1 MLVVQKN
8 KKVQVKTEKLFFLLY
23 NTLTP
28 MEKRTIA
35 VIDLKAF
42 YSYVE
47 CLDRGLDP
55 WTTPLVVA
63 DKDRGTNTIVL
74 SVSPYLKKQGIPSRC
89 RIKELPKKFKYIYA
103 VPRME
108 RYLEKS
114 ADVVGVLYHFVAE
127 DDVHVYSID
136 EAFID
141 LTSYLSYY
149 KKTPLQMVTTII
161 NQIKEETGLQ
171 ATAGI
176 GDNFFLAKV
185 ALDIYAKT
193 AKNGIARLSSNEI
206 KEKLWPITPLHKV
219 WSIGQRTEAKL
230 NAMNIFTVKDI
241 ATSNL
246 DYLKSKFGVM
256 GEQLWRHANGIDDAD
271 IHEKYEPKERSF
283 SLGQVLFRDY
293 QKDEAVTIIRE
304 MVDTLASRMR
314 NDEKMCNMVSIYVGY
329 SKNLGGFARRAT
341 LLSASDDSKVLL
353 DAILEIYRK
362 YVKDSPIRNI
372 GIYFGGL
379 VPASHQQLSIFEDDE
394 KQVARRNLQKAV
406 DQLHS
411 KFGNNSV
418 LRASSLLEESTIR
431 ERNEFIGGHR
441 K

>member
-1 MLVVQKN
+1 
-8 KKVQVKTEKLFFLLY
+8 
-23 NTLTP
+23 
-28 MEKRTIA
+28 MEKRVIA

-74 SVSPYLKKQGIPSRC
+74 SVSPYLKKHGVPSRC
-89 RIKELPKKFKYIYA
+89 RIKELPKKFKYVYA

-114 ADVVGVLYHFVAE
+114 ANVIDVLYHFVAE
-127 DDVHVYSID
+127 EDVHVYSID

-141 LTSYLSYY
+141 LTTYLNYY

-161 NQIKEETGLQ
+161 NQIREDTGLQ

-193 AKNGIARLSSNEI
+193 AKNGIARLSINEI
-206 KEKLWPITPLHKV
+206 KEKLWPITPLSKV

-230 NAMNIFTVKDI
+230 NKMNIFTVRDI
-241 ATSNL
+241 ALSNP
-246 DYLKSKFGVM
+246 DYLKSKFGVI
-256 GEQLWRHANGIDDAD
+256 GEQLWRHANGIDEAD
-271 IHEKYEPKERSF
+271 IHEDYEPKERSF

-293 QKDEAVTIIRE
+293 NKTEAITIIRE
-304 MVDTLASRMR
+304 MVDTLTSRMR
-314 NDEKMCNMVSIYVGY
+314 NDNKMTNTVSIYIGY
-329 SKNLGGFARRAT
+329 SKNLGGFARRST
-341 LLSASDDSKVLL
+341 LLAATDDSKTILE
-353 DAILEIYRK
+353 AILEIYNR
-362 YVKDSPIRNI
+362 YVQNLPIRNI
-372 GIYFGGL
+372 GIYYGGL
-379 VPASHQQLSIFEDDE
+379 APASHQQLNLFEDE
-394 KQVARRNLQKAV
+394 KKQETRHNLQKAV
-406 DQLHS
+406 DKLHS
-411 KFGNNSV
+411 KYGNNSV
-418 LRASSLLEESTIR
+418 LRASALLEESTIK
-431 ERNEFIGGHR
+431 ERNEFIGGH
-441 K
+441 KK

>member
-1 MLVVQKN
+1 
-8 KKVQVKTEKLFFLLY
+8 
-23 NTLTP
+23 

-47 CLDRGLDP
+47 CIDRHLDP
-55 WTTPLVVA
+55 WETPLVVA

-89 RIKELPKKFKYIYA
+89 RIKELPKKYDYIYA

-114 ADVVGVLYHFVAE
+114 ADVINILYSFVSE
-127 DDVHVYSID
+127 EDVHVYSID

-141 LTSYLSYY
+141 LTTYLSYY

-185 ALDIYAKT
+185 ALDIYAK
-193 AKNGIARLSSNEI
+193 KERNGIARIHSNEI

-219 WSIGQRTEAKL
+219 WSIGTRTELKL
-230 NAMNIFTVKDI
+230 NSLGIFTVKDI
-241 ATSNL
+241 ATS
-246 DYLKSKFGVM
+246 DIDFLKSKFGVM
-256 GEQLWRHANGIDDAD
+256 GEQLWRHANGIDEAD
-271 IHEKYEPKERSF
+271 IHEQYESKEK
-283 SLGQVLFRDY
+283 SLSLSQVLFRDY
-293 QKDEAVTIIRE
+293 QKDEAITIIRE
-304 MVDTLASRMR
+304 MVDELSSRLR
-314 NDEKMCNMVSIYVGY
+314 NEGKMTHVVAIYIGY
-329 SKNLGGFARRAT
+329 SKNKGGFARRAT
-341 LLSASDDSKVLL
+341 LLSATDDTQSLL
-353 DAILEIYRK
+353 EAILEIYHRFI
-362 YVKDSPIRNI
+362 KDLPIRNI
-372 GIYFGGL
+372 GLSFGKL
-379 VPASHQQLSIFEDDE
+379 VPASSQQLNLFEDE
-394 KQVARRNLQKAV
+394 KRQVDRHNLQKAL
-406 DQLHS
+406 DILHA
-411 KFGNNSV
+411 KYGKNSV
-418 LRASSLLEESTIR
+418 LRASSLLEESTVK

-441 K
+441 R

>member
-1 MLVVQKN
+1 M
-8 KKVQVKTEKLFFLLY
+8 
-23 NTLTP
+23 
-28 MEKRTIA
+28 
-35 VIDLKAF
+35 
-42 YSYVE
+42 
-47 CLDRGLDP
+47 
-55 WTTPLVVA
+55 VA
-63 DKDRGTNTIVL
+63 DKERGTNTIVL
-74 SVSPYLKKQGIPSRC
+74 SVSPYLKKQGVPSRC
-89 RIKELPKKFKYIYA
+89 RIKELPKKFKYVYA

-127 DDVHVYSID
+127 EDVHVYSID
-136 EAFID
+136 EAFVD

-149 KKTPLQMVTTII
+149 NKTPLQMVTTII

-193 AKNGIARLSSNEI
+193 AKNGIAKLNSNEI

-219 WSIGQRTEAKL
+219 WSIGARTEARL
-230 NAMNIFTVKDI
+230 NAMNLFTVKDI
-241 ATSNL
+241 ATSNV

-271 IHEKYEPKERSF
+271 MHEKYEPKERSL

-293 QKDEAVTIIRE
+293 KKDEAITIIRE
-304 MVDTLASRMR
+304 MVDTLTSRMR
-314 NDEKMCNMVSIYVGY
+314 NEEKMCNMVSIYVGY

-341 LLSASDDSKVLL
+341 LLSATDDSKIIF
-353 DAILEIYRK
+353 DAVVEIYHR
-362 YVKDSPIRNI
+362 YVNDSPIRNI

-379 VPASHQQLSIFEDDE
+379 VPASHQQLSLFEDDK
-394 KQVARRNLQKAV
+394 KQTNRRNLQKTV
-406 DQLHS
+406 DKLHI
-411 KFGNNSV
+411 KYGNNSV
-418 LRASSLLEESTIR
+418 LRASSLLEESTIK
-431 ERNEFIGGHR
+431 ERNEYIGGH
-441 K
+441 KK

>member
-1 MLVVQKN
+1 
-8 KKVQVKTEKLFFLLY
+8 
-23 NTLTP
+23 
-28 MEKRTIA
+28 MEKRVIA

-74 SVSPYLKKQGIPSRC
+74 SVSPYLKKHGVPSRC
-89 RIKELPKKFKYIYA
+89 RIKELPKKFKYVYA

-114 ADVVGVLYHFVAE
+114 ANVIDVLYHFVAE
-127 DDVHVYSID
+127 EDVHVYSID

-141 LTSYLSYY
+141 LTTYLNYY

-161 NQIKEETGLQ
+161 NQIREDTGLQ

-193 AKNGIARLSSNEI
+193 AKNGIARLSINEI
-206 KEKLWPITPLHKV
+206 KEKLWPITPLSKV

-230 NAMNIFTVKDI
+230 NKMNIFTVRDI
-241 ATSNL
+241 ALSNP

-256 GEQLWRHANGIDDAD
+256 GEQLWRHANGIDEAD
-271 IHEKYEPKERSF
+271 IHEDYEPKERSF

-293 QKDEAVTIIRE
+293 NKTEAITIIRE
-304 MVDTLASRMR
+304 MVDTLTSRMR
-314 NDEKMCNMVSIYVGY
+314 NDNKMTNTVSIYIGY
-329 SKNLGGFARRAT
+329 SKNLGGFARRST
-341 LLSASDDSKVLL
+341 LLAATDDSKTILE
-353 DAILEIYRK
+353 AILEIYNR
-362 YVKDSPIRNI
+362 YVQNLPIRNI
-372 GIYFGGL
+372 GIYYGGL
-379 VPASHQQLSIFEDDE
+379 APASHQQLNLFEDE
-394 KQVARRNLQKAV
+394 KKQETRHNLQKAV
-406 DQLHS
+406 DKLHS
-411 KFGNNSV
+411 KYGNNSV
-418 LRASSLLEESTIR
+418 LRASALLEESTIK
-431 ERNEFIGGHR
+431 ERNEFIGGH
-441 K
+441 KK

>member
-1 MLVVQKN
+1 MKN
-8 KKVQVKTEKLFFLLY
+8 
-23 NTLTP
+23 
-28 MEKRTIA
+28 RTIA

-63 DKDRGTNTIVL
+63 DKERGTNTIVL
-74 SVSPYLKKQGIPSRC
+74 SVSPYLKKYGIPSRC

-114 ADVVGVLYHFVAE
+114 ADVINVLYQFVSE
-127 DDVHVYSID
+127 EDVHVYSID
-136 EAFID
+136 EAFVD
-141 LTSYLSYY
+141 LTTYLDYY

-161 NQIKEETGLQ
+161 NQIKEDTGLQ

-176 GDNFFLAKV
+176 GDNFFLTKV
-185 ALDIYAKT
+185 ALDIYAKKE
-193 AKNGIARLSSNEI
+193 KNGIARITSSEI
-206 KEKLWPITPLHKV
+206 KEKLWPITPLRKV
-219 WSIGQRTEAKL
+219 WSIGPRTEIKL

-241 ATSNL
+241 ATSDV

-271 IHEKYEPKERSF
+271 IHEKYEPKEKSL

-293 QKDEAVTIIRE
+293 QVEETKTIIRE
-304 MVDTLASRMR
+304 MVDELSSRMR
-314 NDEKMCNMVSIYVGY
+314 NQEKMTRVVALYIGY
-329 SKNLGGFARRAT
+329 SKNKGGFARRMT
-341 LLSASDDSKVLL
+341 LLSATDDTQVLF
-353 DAILEIYRK
+353 DAILEIYK
-362 YVKDSPIRNI
+362 KHVSDLPIRNV
-372 GIYFGGL
+372 GISFGEL
-379 VPASHQQLSIFEDDE
+379 TNATHQQLNLFEDNNE
-394 KQVARRNLQKAV
+394 QEERHNLQKAL
-406 DQLHS
+406 DLLHS
-411 KFGNNSV
+411 KYGKNSV
-418 LRASSLLEESTIR
+418 LRASALLEESTVK

>member
-1 MLVVQKN
+1 
-8 KKVQVKTEKLFFLLY
+8 
-23 NTLTP
+23 

-55 WTTPLVVA
+55 WKTPLVVA
-63 DKDRGTNTIVL
+63 DKERGTNTIVL
-74 SVSPYLKKQGIPSRC
+74 SVSPYLKKHGISSRC
-89 RIKELPKKFKYIYA
+89 RIKELPKRFNYVYA

-114 ADVVGVLYHFVAE
+114 ADVISVLYHFVAE
-127 DDVHVYSID
+127 EDVHVYSID

-141 LTSYLSYY
+141 LTTYLNYY
-149 KKTPLQMVTTII
+149 KKTPLQMVSTII

-230 NAMNIFTVKDI
+230 NKMNIFTVRDI
-241 ATSNL
+241 ANSNV

-256 GEQLWRHANGIDDAD
+256 GEQLWRHANGIDEAD
-271 IHEKYEPKERSF
+271 IHEQYEPKERSF
-283 SLGQVLFRDY
+283 TLGQVLFRDY

-304 MVDTLASRMR
+304 MVDTLSSRMR
-314 NDEKMCNMVSIYVGY
+314 NDNKMCNTVSIYIGY
-329 SKNLGGFARRAT
+329 SKNMGGFSRRAT
-341 LLSASDDSKVLL
+341 LLSTTDDSKILL
-353 DAILEIYRK
+353 DAILEIYHR
-362 YVKDSPIRNI
+362 YIKDLPIRNI
-372 GIYFGGL
+372 GIYFGNL
-379 VPASHQQLSIFEDDE
+379 VSASHQQLNLFEDE
-394 KQVARRNLQKAV
+394 SKQIKRHNLQKAV
-406 DQLHS
+406 DELHS

-418 LRASSLLEESTIR
+418 LRASSLLEESTIK
-431 ERNEFIGGHR
+431 ERNEYIGGHR

>member
-1 MLVVQKN
+1 M
-8 KKVQVKTEKLFFLLY
+8 Y

-55 WTTPLVVA
+55 WKTPLVVA

-74 SVSPYLKKQGIPSRC
+74 SVSPYLKKQGVPSRC
-89 RIKELPKKFKYIYA
+89 RIKELPKKFKYVYA

-114 ADVVGVLYHFVAE
+114 ADVVGVLYQFVAE

-136 EAFID
+136 EAFVD

-149 KKTPLQMVTTII
+149 NKTPLQMVSTII

-219 WSIGQRTEAKL
+219 WSIGVRTEAKL

-246 DYLKSKFGVM
+246 DFLKSKFGVI
-256 GEQLWRHANGIDDAD
+256 GEQLWRHANGIDEAD

-283 SLGQVLFRDY
+283 TLGQVLFRDY
-293 QKDEAVTIIRE
+293 KKDEAITIIRE
-304 MVDTLASRMR
+304 MVDTLTSRMR
-314 NDEKMCNMVSIYVGY
+314 NEDKMCNMVSIYIGY
-329 SKNLGGFARRAT
+329 SKNMGGFARRAT
-341 LLSASDDSKVLL
+341 LLSATDDSQVIF
-353 DAILEIYRK
+353 DAIIEIYHR
-362 YVKDSPIRNI
+362 YVNDSPIRNV
-372 GIYFGGL
+372 GIYYGGL
-379 VPASHQQLSIFEDDE
+379 VPASHQQLSLFEDDK
-394 KQVARRNLQKAV
+394 KQTNRRNLQKAV
-406 DQLHS
+406 DKLH
-411 KFGNNSV
+411 KKYGNNSV
-418 LRASSLLEESTIR
+418 LRASSLLEESTIK
-431 ERNEFIGGHR
+431 ERNEYIGGH
-441 K
+441 KK

>member
-1 MLVVQKN
+1 M
-8 KKVQVKTEKLFFLLY
+8 Y

-55 WTTPLVVA
+55 WKTPLVVA
-63 DKDRGTNTIVL
+63 DKERGTNTIVL
-74 SVSPYLKKQGIPSRC
+74 SVSPYLKKQGVPSRC
-89 RIKELPKKFKYIYA
+89 RIKELPKKYKYVYA

-114 ADVVGVLYHFVAE
+114 ADVVGVLYQFVAE

-149 KKTPLQMVTTII
+149 NKTPLQMVSTII

-219 WSIGQRTEAKL
+219 WSIGARTEAKL

-246 DYLKSKFGVM
+246 DFLKSKFGVM
-256 GEQLWRHANGIDDAD
+256 GEQLWRHANGIDEAD

-283 SLGQVLFRDY
+283 TLGQVLFRDY
-293 QKDEAVTIIRE
+293 KKDEAITIIRE
-304 MVDTLASRMR
+304 MVDTLTSRMR
-314 NDEKMCNMVSIYVGY
+314 NEDKMCNMVSIYIGY
-329 SKNLGGFARRAT
+329 SKNMGGFARRAT
-341 LLSASDDSKVLL
+341 LLSATDDSQVIF
-353 DAILEIYRK
+353 DAIIEIYHR
-362 YVKDSPIRNI
+362 YVNDSPIRNV
-372 GIYFGGL
+372 GIYYGGL
-379 VPASHQQLSIFEDDE
+379 VPASHQQLSLFEDDK
-394 KQVARRNLQKAV
+394 KQTNRHNLQKAV
-406 DQLHS
+406 DKLHQ
-411 KFGNNSV
+411 KYGNNSV
-418 LRASSLLEESTIR
+418 LRASSLLEESTIK
-431 ERNEFIGGHR
+431 ERNEYIGGH
-441 K
+441 KK

>member
-1 MLVVQKN
+1 
-8 KKVQVKTEKLFFLLY
+8 
-23 NTLTP
+23 

-55 WTTPLVVA
+55 WKTPLVVA
-63 DKDRGTNTIVL
+63 DKERGTNTIVL

-89 RIKELPKKFKYIYA
+89 RIKELPKKFKYVYA

-127 DDVHVYSID
+127 EDVHVYSID
-136 EAFID
+136 EAFVD

-149 KKTPLQMVTTII
+149 NKTPLQMVTTII
-161 NQIKEETGLQ
+161 NQIKDETGLQ

-193 AKNGIARLSSNEI
+193 AKNGIAKLNSNEI

-219 WSIGQRTEAKL
+219 WSIGARTEAKL
-230 NAMNIFTVKDI
+230 NAMNLFTVKDI
-241 ATSNL
+241 ATSNV

-271 IHEKYEPKERSF
+271 IHEKYEPKERSL

-293 QKDEAVTIIRE
+293 KKDEAITIIRE
-304 MVDTLASRMR
+304 MVDTLTSRMR
-314 NDEKMCNMVSIYVGY
+314 NEEKMCNMVSIYVGY

-341 LLSASDDSKVLL
+341 LLSATDDSKIIF
-353 DAILEIYRK
+353 DAVVEIYHR
-362 YVKDSPIRNI
+362 YVNDSPIRNI

-379 VPASHQQLSIFEDDE
+379 VPASHQQLSLFEDDK
-394 KQVARRNLQKAV
+394 KQTNRHNLQKTV
-406 DQLHS
+406 DKLHI
-411 KFGNNSV
+411 KYGNNSV
-418 LRASSLLEESTIR
+418 LRASSLLEESTIK
-431 ERNEFIGGHR
+431 ERNEYIGGH
-441 K
+441 KK

>member
-1 MLVVQKN
+1 
-8 KKVQVKTEKLFFLLY
+8 
-23 NTLTP
+23 
-28 MEKRTIA
+28 MERRTIA

-55 WTTPLVVA
+55 WKTPLVVA
-63 DKDRGTNTIVL
+63 DKERGTNTIVL

-89 RIKELPKKFKYIYA
+89 RIKELPKKFKYVYA

-114 ADVVGVLYHFVAE
+114 ADVVGVLYQFVAE
-127 DDVHVYSID
+127 EDVHVYSID

-149 KKTPLQMVTTII
+149 NKTPLQMVSTII
-161 NQIKEETGLQ
+161 NQIKEETGRQ

-193 AKNGIARLSSNEI
+193 AKNGIAKLHTNEI

-219 WSIGQRTEAKL
+219 WSIGTRTEAKL

-246 DYLKSKFGVM
+246 DYLKSKFGVI
-256 GEQLWRHANGIDDAD
+256 GEQLWRHANGIDEAD

-283 SLGQVLFRDY
+283 TLGQVLFRDY
-293 QKDEAVTIIRE
+293 QKEEAITIIRE
-304 MVDTLASRMR
+304 MVDTLTSRMR
-314 NDEKMCNMVSIYVGY
+314 NEDKMCNTVSIYIGY

-341 LLSASDDSKVLL
+341 LLSATDDSKAIF
-353 DAILEIYRK
+353 DAVIEIYKRH
-362 YVKDSPIRNI
+362 VNDSPIRQI
-372 GIYFGGL
+372 GIYYGGL
-379 VPASHQQLSIFEDDE
+379 APASHQQLSLFEDDK
-394 KQVARRNLQKAV
+394 KQTNRHNLQKAV
-406 DQLHS
+406 DKLHS
-411 KFGNNSV
+411 KYGNNSV
-418 LRASSLLEESTIR
+418 LRASSLLEESTIK
-431 ERNEFIGGHR
+431 ERNEYIGGH
-441 K
+441 KK

>member
-1 MLVVQKN
+1 
-8 KKVQVKTEKLFFLLY
+8 
-23 NTLTP
+23 

-55 WTTPLVVA
+55 WKAPLVVA

-114 ADVVGVLYHFVAE
+114 ANVISVLYHFVAE
-127 DDVHVYSID
+127 EDVHVYSID

-141 LTSYLSYY
+141 LTTYLNYY

-193 AKNGIARLSSNEI
+193 ARNGIARLSSDEI

-219 WSIGQRTEAKL
+219 WSIGERTEAKL
-230 NAMNIFTVKDI
+230 NKMNIFTVKDI
-241 ATSNL
+241 ANSNI
-246 DYLKSKFGVM
+246 DYLESKFGIM

-271 IHEKYEPKERSF
+271 IHEHYEPKERSF

-293 QKDEAVTIIRE
+293 QKDEAITIIRE
-304 MVDTLASRMR
+304 MVDTLAGRMR
-314 NDEKMCNMVSIYVGY
+314 NDNKMCNTVSLYIGY
-329 SKNLGGFARRAT
+329 SKNQGGFSRRAT
-341 LLSASDDSKVLL
+341 LLSTSDDSKVLL
-353 DAILEIYRK
+353 DAILEIYQR
-362 YVKDSPIRNI
+362 YIRELPIRNV
-372 GIYFGGL
+372 GICFGNL
-379 VPASHQQLSIFEDDE
+379 VPASHQQLNLFEDE
-394 KQVARRNLQKAV
+394 KKQIKRHNLQKAV
-406 DQLHS
+406 DELHS

-418 LRASSLLEESTIR
+418 LRASSLLEESTIK
-431 ERNEFIGGHR
+431 ERNEFIGGHH

>member
-1 MLVVQKN
+1 
-8 KKVQVKTEKLFFLLY
+8 
-23 NTLTP
+23 

-55 WTTPLVVA
+55 WKTPLVVA

-74 SVSPYLKKQGIPSRC
+74 SVTPYLKKFGIPSRC

-114 ADVVGVLYHFVAE
+114 ADVISILYHFVSE
-127 DDVHVYSID
+127 EDVHVYSID

-141 LTSYLSYY
+141 LTTYLDYY
-149 KKTPLQMVTTII
+149 KKTPLQMVSTII

-171 ATAGI
+171 ATAGV

-185 ALDIYAKT
+185 ALDIYAKKE
-193 AKNGIARLSSNEI
+193 KNGIAKITTNEI
-206 KEKLWPITPLHKV
+206 KEKLWPITPLSKV
-219 WSIGQRTEAKL
+219 WSIGSRTEAKL
-230 NAMNIFTVKDI
+230 NALGIFTVKDI
-241 ATSNL
+241 ATS
-246 DYLKSKFGVM
+246 DIDFLKSKFGVM
-256 GEQLWRHANGIDDAD
+256 GEQLWRHANGIDEAD
-271 IHEKYEPKERSF
+271 IHEKYEPKERSL

-293 QKDEAVTIIRE
+293 NKDEAITIIRE
-304 MVDTLASRMR
+304 MVDDLSSRLR
-314 NDEKMCNMVSIYVGY
+314 SQEKMTHLVALFIGY
-329 SKNLGGFARRAT
+329 SKNKGGFARRST
-341 LLSASDDSKVLL
+341 LLSGTDDSEVLL
-353 DAILEIYRK
+353 SAVLELYKKHVI
-362 YVKDSPIRNI
+362 DLHIRNI
-372 GIYFGGL
+372 SISFGGL
-379 VPASHQQLSIFEDDE
+379 SDASYQQLNLFEDADE
-394 KQVARRNLQKAV
+394 QNERRNLQKAL
-406 DQLHS
+406 DLLHS
-411 KFGNNSV
+411 KYGKNSV
-418 LRASSLLEESTIR
+418 LRASALLEESTVK

>member
-1 MLVVQKN
+1 
-8 KKVQVKTEKLFFLLY
+8 
-23 NTLTP
+23 
-28 MEKRTIA
+28 MERRTIA

-55 WTTPLVVA
+55 WKTPLVVA
-63 DKDRGTNTIVL
+63 DKERGTNTIVL

-89 RIKELPKKFKYIYA
+89 RIKELPKKFKYVYA

-114 ADVVGVLYHFVAE
+114 ADVVGVLYQFVAE
-127 DDVHVYSID
+127 EDVHVYSID

-149 KKTPLQMVTTII
+149 NKTPLQMVSTII

-193 AKNGIARLSSNEI
+193 AKNGIARLHSNEI

-219 WSIGQRTEAKL
+219 WSIGTRTEAKL

-246 DYLKSKFGVM
+246 DYLKSKFGVI
-256 GEQLWRHANGIDDAD
+256 GEQLWRHANGIDEAD

-283 SLGQVLFRDY
+283 TLGQVLFRDY
-293 QKDEAVTIIRE
+293 QKDEAITIIRE
-304 MVDTLASRMR
+304 MVDTLTSRMR
-314 NDEKMCNMVSIYVGY
+314 NEDKMCNTVSIYIGY

-341 LLSASDDSKVLL
+341 LLSATDDSKAIF
-353 DAILEIYRK
+353 DAVIEIYKRH
-362 YVKDSPIRNI
+362 VNNSPIRQI
-372 GIYFGGL
+372 GIYYGGL
-379 VPASHQQLSIFEDDE
+379 APASHQQLSLFEDDK
-394 KQVARRNLQKAV
+394 KQTNRHNLQKAV
-406 DQLHS
+406 DKLHS
-411 KFGNNSV
+411 KYGNNSV
-418 LRASSLLEESTIR
+418 LRASSLLEESTIK
-431 ERNEFIGGHR
+431 ERNEYIGGHR

>member
-1 MLVVQKN
+1 
-8 KKVQVKTEKLFFLLY
+8 
-23 NTLTP
+23 

-63 DKDRGTNTIVL
+63 DKERGTNTIVL
-74 SVSPYLKKQGIPSRC
+74 SVSPFLKKQGVPSRC
-89 RIKELPKKFKYIYA
+89 RIKELPKKYKYVYA

-127 DDVHVYSID
+127 EDVHVYSID

-141 LTSYLSYY
+141 LTTYLNYY

-193 AKNGIARLSSNEI
+193 AKNGIARLHSNEI

-219 WSIGQRTEAKL
+219 WSIGTRTEAKL

-241 ATSNL
+241 ATSNP

-293 QKDEAVTIIRE
+293 RKDEAVTIIRE
-304 MVDTLASRMR
+304 MVDTLTSRMR
-314 NDEKMCNMVSIYVGY
+314 NEDKMCNTVSLFIGY
-329 SKNLGGFARRAT
+329 SKQQGGFARRAT
-341 LLSASDDSKVLL
+341 LLSASDDSKVIL
-353 DAILEIYRK
+353 DAVLEIYHRYISDK
-362 YVKDSPIRNI
+362 PIRNI
-372 GIYFGGL
+372 GIYYGGL
-379 VPASHQQLSIFEDDE
+379 VPASHQQLNLFEDDK
-394 KQVARRNLQKAV
+394 KQTNRRNLQKAV
-406 DQLHS
+406 DELHS

-418 LRASSLLEESTIR
+418 LRASSLLEESTIK
-431 ERNEFIGGHR
+431 ERNEYIGGH
-441 K
+441 KK